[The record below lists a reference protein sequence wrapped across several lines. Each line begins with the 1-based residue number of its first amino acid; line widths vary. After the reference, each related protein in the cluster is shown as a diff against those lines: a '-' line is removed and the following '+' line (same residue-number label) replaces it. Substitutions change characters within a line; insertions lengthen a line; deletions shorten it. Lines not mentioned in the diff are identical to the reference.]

1 MVRRPEEAGNLW
13 LARALWEVGA
23 VRFGDFT
30 IGRSTV
36 HSPVYINV
44 RRLISRPRIL
54 KRASLVM
61 TREVQAELT
70 RLHPTYHAFQLVAGV
85 PLGGLH
91 VATAYSLTTNIP
103 MIYAHPRQDGNR
115 QYAIEGHYEPDQTV
129 LIIDDLI
136 TSGGSV
142 LETASVLSQ
151 EGLQVRDALV
161 LIDRG
166 EGATGRLR
174 QHGYNLHSILSL
186 EVMLNYYLS
195 TQRIDQNLHRKC
207 IAYIERKRHEY
218 AGNS

>member
-1 MVRRPEEAGNLW
+1 MVRHREEAGNLW

-44 RRLISRPRIL
+44 RRIISRPRIL
-54 KRASLVM
+54 KRCGLVM
-61 TREVQAELT
+61 VREVQAEAA
-70 RLHPTYHAFQLVAGV
+70 RLHPTYHPFQIVAGV

-91 VATAYSLTTNIP
+91 IATSFSLTGNIP
-103 MIYAHPRQDGNR
+103 MVYINPKVDEHRHYQ
-115 QYAIEGHYEPDQTV
+115 IEGHYEPEQSA

-142 LETASVLSQ
+142 LETASQLQ
-151 EGLQVRDALV
+151 QDGLQVRDVLV

-166 EGATGRLR
+166 EGAAPRLK
-174 QHGYNLHSILSL
+174 QHGIALHSILSL

-195 TQRIDQNLHRKC
+195 TERIDQNLHKKC
-207 IAYIERKRHEY
+207 SDYIAKKRQEY
-218 AGNS
+218 GASS

>member
-1 MVRRPEEAGNLW
+1 MRKREEAGNLW

-36 HSPVYINV
+36 HSPVYVNV
-44 RRLISRPRIL
+44 RRIISRPRVL
-54 KRASLVM
+54 KRVGLVM
-61 TREVQAELT
+61 SREVQAELAK
-70 RLHPTYHAFQLVAGV
+70 LHPTFHPFQLLAGV

-91 VATAYSLTTNIP
+91 IATALSLTGNVP
-103 MIYAHPRQDGNR
+103 MIYAQPKKADDIRH
-115 QYAIEGHYEPDQTV
+115 YSLEGHYEPDQSV
-129 LIIDDLI
+129 LIVDDLI

-142 LETASVLSQ
+142 LETASLLQQ
-151 EGLQVRDALV
+151 EGLQVRDVLV

-166 EGATGRLR
+166 EGAATRLH
-174 QHGYNLHSILSL
+174 QHGYTLHSVLSL

-207 IAYIERKRHEY
+207 LDYITRKRQEY
-218 AGNS
+218 GGTA

>member
-1 MVRRPEEAGNLW
+1 MVRRHEEAGNLW

-54 KRASLVM
+54 KRVSLVM
-61 TREVQAELT
+61 AREVQAELA
-70 RLHPTYHAFQLVAGV
+70 RLHPTYQPFQLLAGV

-91 VATAYSLTTNIP
+91 LATAFSLAANIP
-103 MIYAHPRQDGNR
+103 MIYAHPRQDANR
-115 QYAIEGHYEPDQTV
+115 HYNIEGHYEPDQTV
-129 LIIDDLI
+129 LIVDDLI

-142 LETASVLSQ
+142 LETGALLQ
-151 EGLQVRDALV
+151 NEGLVVRDALV

-166 EGATGRLR
+166 EGAGARLR
-174 QHGYNLHSILSL
+174 RHGYTLHCILSL

-207 IAYIERKRHEY
+207 IEYIARKRHDSIS
-218 AGNS
+218 GP

>member
-1 MVRRPEEAGNLW
+1 MVRRHEEAGNLW

-44 RRLISRPRIL
+44 RRLIGRPRIL
-54 KRASLVM
+54 RRASLVM
-61 TREVQAELT
+61 AREVQAELA
-70 RLHPTYHAFQLVAGV
+70 RLHPTYRAFQLVAGV
-85 PLGGLH
+85 PMGGLH
-91 VATAYSLTTNIP
+91 VATAYSLTTNTP
-103 MIYAHPRQDGNR
+103 MIYANPRQDANR
-115 QYAIEGHYEPDQTV
+115 HYTIEGHYEPDQVV

-142 LETASVLSQ
+142 LETGALLQQ

-166 EGATGRLR
+166 EGAAARLK
-174 QHGYNLHSILSL
+174 QHGYSLHCILSL

-195 TQRIDQNLHRKC
+195 TQRIDQNLHKKC
-207 IAYIERKRHEY
+207 IEYIGRKRHEY
-218 AGNS
+218 AGNN